1 MSATATAT
9 KSSPRTP
16 TPAELAAEA
25 DAAVTAADAAAQ
37 AAHQATTDARAALA
51 AAEAEL
57 LDAVADG
64 AARPQIEK
72 IRERVDLAK
81 KEVGYADLDAEA
93 AEVRYSRTADA
104 AAAAHRA
111 LVRQEYAAAH
121 AAYND
126 PNNREEVLLDQ
137 LQSVVAELCRLI
149 DKRQTQHDRLAREYA
164 SFPDAERF
172 PVRPGRQITTYGHR
186 GQGRWELDVPNAE
199 VAEAIKAGVIAAK
212 SGGN

>member
-1 MSATATAT
+1 MSTPTAT
-9 KSSPRTP
+9 KSTPRTL

-51 AAEAEL
+51 AVEAEL
-57 LDAVADG
+57 VNALADG

-72 IRERVDLAK
+72 IRERRDLARQ
-81 KEVGYADLDAEA
+81 EADYADLDAEA
-93 AEVRYSRTADA
+93 AEVRYSRAADA

-111 LVRQEYAAAH
+111 LVAEEYRRAFAAF
-121 AAYND
+121 ND
-126 PNNREEVLLDQ
+126 PANRETVLLDE